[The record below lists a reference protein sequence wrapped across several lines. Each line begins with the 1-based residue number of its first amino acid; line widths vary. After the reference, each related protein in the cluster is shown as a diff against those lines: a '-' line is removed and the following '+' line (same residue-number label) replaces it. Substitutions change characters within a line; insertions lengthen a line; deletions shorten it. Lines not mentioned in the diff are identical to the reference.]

1 MTPDDIRAARAALGL
16 TQAALARELEVSLSH
31 VSHIE
36 QGCAL
41 PSRGLCAHIRLLV
54 ASDRTP

>member
-1 MTPDDIRAARAALGL
+1 MTPDDIRAARATLGL

-36 QGCAL
+36 QGCCVA
-41 PSRGLCAHIRLLV
+41 SRGLCAHIRLLV

>member
-1 MTPDDIRAARAALGL
+1 MTPNDIKTARATLGL
-16 TQAALARELEVSLSH
+16 TQAAMARELEVSLSH

-36 QGCAL
+36 QGCCVA
-41 PSRGLCAHIRLLV
+41 SKGLCAHIRLLV